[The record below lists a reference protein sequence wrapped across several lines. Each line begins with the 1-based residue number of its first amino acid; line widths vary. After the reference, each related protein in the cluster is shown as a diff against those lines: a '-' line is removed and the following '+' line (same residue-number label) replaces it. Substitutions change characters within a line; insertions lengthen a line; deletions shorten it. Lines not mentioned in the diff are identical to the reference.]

1 MFKREMK
8 VNFKSFLIWTAVLI
22 ALYLMVY
29 LVYPSIAGNEDSSK
43 INEMVKIFPEELLKA
58 FNMDLAAVDT
68 AFGWLKSEGFVFIYL
83 IIGIYA
89 AITGATILLKEESE
103 KTVEYMNSLPLTRTA
118 IVLQK
123 AGAAVIYILAMI
135 LALGIFNYAA
145 MAVSGDFDGKQLILL
160 SVTPVFPSLVLFA
173 LCLFI
178 STFSHKTKKML
189 GICIGIVFVSYVLN
203 VISQMGSSV
212 DFLKFFSVF
221 TLADS
226 RNVIL
231 NVRLDAVL
239 AITSVVISVAFLLLG
254 VIRYNKKELI

>member
-1 MFKREMK
+1 MK
-8 VNFKSFLIWTAVLI
+8 KIVCLLLSLCLW
-22 ALYLMVY
+22 
-29 LVYPSIAGNEDSSK
+29 AG
-43 INEMVKIFPEELLKA
+43 VCVPAFPA
-58 FNMDLAAVDT
+58 LAADGDIRPYT
-68 AFGWLKSEGFVFIYL
+68 
-83 IIGIYA
+83 
-89 AITGATILLKEESE
+89 
-103 KTVEYMNSLPLTRTA
+103 
-118 IVLQK
+118 
-123 AGAAVIYILAMI
+123 
-135 LALGIFNYAA
+135 
-145 MAVSGDFDGKQLILL
+145 VSGDFDGKQLILL

-231 NVRLDAVL
+231 NVRLDAAL
-239 AITSVVISVAFLLLG
+239 AIISFVISLAFLVFS